1 MSVIGDKAA
10 VVSLGMSCQ
19 SGEQIRGHAELIARM
34 MGDPT
39 MRIATSVF
47 DNIICRPASAVR
59 LLEAAA
65 FYPADASALTPS
77 QGAYWRDFDVYFW
90 HEFRLH
96 KRHVLEYLLRRV
108 NRKRAYRE
116 LSGKYEHLAAR
127 FRSLRSRERLVFVIS
142 NTQNNL
148 ADYALETGISEVLDA
163 AEVELLC
170 DACDA
175 YMGKPCEYILASYDD
190 RLTGTLN
197 RPRLRRY
204 ALTKD
209 DSPWKGDP
217 GQWEWVFGSY
227 FSSEKRP
234 ATQAK

>member
-19 SGEQIRGHAELIARM
+19 SGEQIRAHAELIARLL
-34 MGDPT
+34 GDPT
-39 MRIATSVF
+39 MRVATSVF

-59 LLEAAA
+59 LLEADT
-65 FYPADASALTPS
+65 FHPKDASALTVS
-77 QGAYWRDFDVYFW
+77 QGAYWKEFDVYFW

-96 KRHVLEYLLRRV
+96 KRYPLEYLFRRV
-108 NRKRAYRE
+108 NKKRAYRE
-116 LSGKYEHLAAR
+116 LGGKYDHLSAR

-148 ADYALETGISEVLDA
+148 DDYAVETGISPVLDA
-163 AEVELLC
+163 AEVERLC

-190 RLTGTLN
+190 RLTGTLK
-197 RPRLRRY
+197 RPRLRHY
-204 ALTKD
+204 SLKKD
-209 DSPWKGDP
+209 DSPWKGDA

-227 FSSEKRP
+227 FSSARRT
-234 ATQAK
+234 AVTAK

>member
-19 SGEQIRGHAELIARM
+19 SGEQIRTHADLIARLV
-34 MGDPT
+34 GDPT

-59 LLEAAA
+59 MLEADT
-65 FYPADASALTPS
+65 FYPLDPAALTVS
-77 QGAYWRDFDVYFW
+77 QGAYWQELDVYFW

-96 KRHVLEYLLRRV
+96 KRQILEYLTGRLNRR
-108 NRKRAYRE
+108 RAFRE
-116 LSGKYEHLAAR
+116 LSGKYTHLGER

-148 ADYALETGISEVLDA
+148 ADYARETGISPVLDV
-163 AEVELLC
+163 AEVERLC

-175 YMGKPCEYILASYDD
+175 YMDRACEYIFATYDD
-190 RLTGTLN
+190 RLTGTPQ
-197 RPRLRRY
+197 RPRLRHY
-204 ALTKD
+204 ALQKD
-209 DSPWKGDP
+209 DSPWKGDI
-217 GQWEWVFGSY
+217 GQWAWVFGSY
-227 FSSEKRP
+227 FSSVRRP
-234 ATQAK
+234 AGEA